1 MQSNIES
8 TQLAVESS
16 MTPASDVTIVTS
28 IVPSTPFEILGIS
41 ESQQLGGDVH
51 EGTTPSIGNIIKWS
65 RIYVDL
71 MSFDILFNEYIFF
84 VDVGQNQGMFMT
96 QTQSGYVTQLVEY
109 RPSTNVW
116 IHSME

>member
-1 MQSNIES
+1 MAFGSS
-8 TQLAVESS
+8 T
-16 MTPASDVTIVTS
+16 TPASDVTIGTS
-28 IVPSTPFEILGIS
+28 IVPSTPFFKILGIS

-65 RIYVDL
+65 RMYVDFI
-71 MSFDILFNEYIFF
+71 SFDILFNEYIFS
-84 VDVGQNQGMFMT
+84 VDVGRNQGMFMT

-109 RPSTNVW
+109 CPSTNVW